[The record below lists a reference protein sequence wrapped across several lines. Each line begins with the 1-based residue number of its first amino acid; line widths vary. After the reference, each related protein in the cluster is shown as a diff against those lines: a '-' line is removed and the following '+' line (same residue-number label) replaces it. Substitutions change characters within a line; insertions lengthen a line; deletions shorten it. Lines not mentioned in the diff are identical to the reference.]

1 MKILVI
7 NAGSSSLKYQLI
19 DMETEQVLAKGLC
32 ERIGVDGKF
41 SHKSVNGEMS
51 KDVELKN
58 HADAVENVI
67 AALTDKEYGCV
78 ASLDEIAAVGHRV
91 LTAGEKIYETVL
103 ITDQVKEIVRE
114 CIPLGPLHN
123 PANLT
128 GIEACSQAMP
138 GKPQVAVFDTA
149 FHHTMP
155 EKAYLYGLPYEFYE
169 KYGVRRYGFHGTSHR
184 FVTQRTA
191 KLLGKSVD
199 EVNLITCHLG
209 NGSSIT
215 AVKNGKCIDTSM
227 GLTPLEGMLMGTR
240 CGAIDPA
247 IVCFIGEKE
256 GLSYA
261 EMDTMMNKKS
271 GLLGVSG
278 VGSDFRDVTKAWKE
292 GNHRAGVALE
302 MFAYQCKK
310 YIGSYYAALG
320 GDVDAIVFTAG
331 IGENDGRMRA
341 SIVEGLEG
349 LGIKMDAELNAGKCD
364 DKVVST
370 ADSKIKIL
378 VVPTNEELMIAKD
391 TAEIVS
397 KL

>member
-41 SHKSVNGEMS
+41 SHKSVNGEVS

-67 AALTDKEYGCV
+67 EALTDKEYGCV

-103 ITDQVKEIVRE
+103 ITDEVKEIVRE

-128 GIEACSQAMP
+128 GIEACEKAMP
-138 GKPQVAVFDTA
+138 GIPQVAVFDTA

-155 EKAYLYGLPYEFYE
+155 EKAYLYGLPYEYYE

-215 AVKNGKCIDTSM
+215 AVKNGKCIDTTM

-261 EMDTMMNKKS
+261 EMDTLMNKKS

-278 VGSDFRDVTKAWKE
+278 VGSDFRDVTKAWRE

-349 LGIKMDAELNAGKCD
+349 LGIKMDAELNAGKCV

-391 TAEIVS
+391 TAEIVEN
-397 KL
+397 L

>member
-41 SHKSVNGEMS
+41 SHKSVNGEVS

-103 ITDQVKEIVRE
+103 ITDEVKEIVRE

-128 GIEACSQAMP
+128 GIEACEKAMP
-138 GKPQVAVFDTA
+138 GIPQVAVFDTA

-155 EKAYLYGLPYEFYE
+155 EKAYLYGLPYEYYE

-215 AVKNGKCIDTSM
+215 AVKNGKCIDTTM

-349 LGIKMDAELNAGKCD
+349 LGIKMDAELNAGKCV

-391 TAEIVS
+391 TAEIVEN
-397 KL
+397 L